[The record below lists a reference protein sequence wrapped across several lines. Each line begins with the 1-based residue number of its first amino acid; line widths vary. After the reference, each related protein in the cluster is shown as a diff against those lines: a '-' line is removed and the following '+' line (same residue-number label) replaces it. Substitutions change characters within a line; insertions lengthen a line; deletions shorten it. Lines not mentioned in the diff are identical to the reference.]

1 MGVGGVVCFGL
12 MADRG
17 AIVWCGEQPA
27 CVLVPAGSC
36 WCWHRCHTSRCAL
49 MQAALRLAIP
59 RHLYRNEDVIF

>member
-27 CVLVPAGSC
+27 CVLVPARSC
-36 WCWHRCHTSRCAL
+36 RWYASRCAL
-49 MQAALRLAIP
+49 MQAAQRYDKP
-59 RHLYRNEDVIF
+59 GYPDGP